1 MVLGLVCSLV
11 VMLQGSAD
19 LSASPK
25 PLKKLAN
32 SVECSTEIGLVFH
45 GFSPY

>member
-1 MVLGLVCSLV
+1 LEARVGIEPTHK
-11 VMLQGSAD
+11 GFAD
-19 LSASPK
+19 LSTSPK
-25 PLKKLAN
+25 PLKELAN

>member
-1 MVLGLVCSLV
+1 VLEARAGIEPAHK
-11 VMLQGSAD
+11 GFAD
-19 LSASPK
+19 LSPSLK